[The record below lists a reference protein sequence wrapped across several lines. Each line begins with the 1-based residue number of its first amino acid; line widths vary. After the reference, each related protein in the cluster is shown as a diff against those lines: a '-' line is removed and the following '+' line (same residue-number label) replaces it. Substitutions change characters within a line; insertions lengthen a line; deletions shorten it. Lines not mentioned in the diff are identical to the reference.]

1 MNDEK
6 FWDETYYNDLKENEL
21 DFLKDTW
28 MNKYWESNAFMI

>member
-28 MNKYWESNAFMI
+28 MNKY